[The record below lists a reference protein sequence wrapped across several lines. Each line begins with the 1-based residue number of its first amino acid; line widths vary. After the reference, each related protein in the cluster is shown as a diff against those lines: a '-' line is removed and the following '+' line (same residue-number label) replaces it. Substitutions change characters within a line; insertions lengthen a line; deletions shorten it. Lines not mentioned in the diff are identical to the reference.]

1 MFLRAASSAGA
12 AFVAGATEAEAA
24 VAAFV
29 AGATGGV
36 AAVDLRG
43 IVVGIHNIQR

>member
-1 MFLRAASSAGA
+1 
-12 AFVAGATEAEAA
+12 VAGATEAEAA